1 LKEKQQRTIILSWL
15 TELQVYRLNILQRQ
29 VDESEKNNENK
40 TTVKERKAKLLELET
55 EFDEFLK

>member
-1 LKEKQQRTIILSWL
+1 MKEKQQRTIILSWL